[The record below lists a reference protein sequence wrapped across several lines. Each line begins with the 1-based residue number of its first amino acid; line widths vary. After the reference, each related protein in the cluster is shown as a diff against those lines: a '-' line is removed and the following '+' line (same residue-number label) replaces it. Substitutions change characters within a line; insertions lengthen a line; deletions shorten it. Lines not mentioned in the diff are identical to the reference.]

1 MKFKLSLLL
10 LLLSS
15 TLLFAGDNILDY
27 FTARSDGKVI
37 TLEWKSIAESY
48 ISAFEIDRA
57 GSNHIFSKISDMDAK
72 GYSASYKY
80 VDEDAFMRSGDNNTQ
95 SNNIF
100 YYQLKIIKKDNSALY
115 SNEVNVTHN
124 ISGIRRTWGMIKEMF
139 R

>member
-1 MKFKLSLLL
+1 
-10 LLLSS
+10 
-15 TLLFAGDNILDY
+15 LDY

-37 TLEWKSIAESY
+37 TLEWKSIDESY
-48 ISAFEIDRA
+48 ISGFEIDRA
-57 GSNHIFSKISDMDAK
+57 GSNHIFAKISDMDAK

-80 VDEDAFMRSGDNNTQ
+80 VDEDAFMKAGDNNNTQ

-100 YYQLKIIKKDNSALY
+100 YYQLKIIKKDNTALY

>member
-1 MKFKLSLLL
+1 MKFKISILVILFC
-10 LLLSS
+10 S

-37 TLEWKSIAESY
+37 TLEWKSTDETY
-48 ISAFEIDRA
+48 ISGFEIDRA
-57 GSNHIFSKISDMDAK
+57 GSSHIFSKISDMDAK

-80 VDEDAFMRSGDNNTQ
+80 IDEDAFMKSGDNNTQ